1 MCLSIEDSVA
11 GDAYCGRPP
20 VIDRSRQRRHGDRWC
35 AGIATFSVLRAL
47 RHTNYRLYFTGQS
60 ISLIGSWM
68 TRLTTS
74 WLVWRLTHSPELLGL
89 VGFAGQVPT
98 FLLASFAG
106 VWIDRLNRRRLLLA
120 TQTLAM
126 IQSLTLA
133 ALVLSGAIQVW
144 QIIALQL
151 LQGVINA
158 FDMPARQSFLVH
170 LVEDRA
176 DLPNA
181 IALNSSMVNGAR
193 LLGPS
198 IAGLLIAWVGEGW
211 CYLADG
217 LSYLAVI
224 ASLLAIRVTMAEP
237 ATGRRKMLHDLHDGF
252 GYVSSFVP
260 IRSILLLLALLGLVG
275 MPYSVLLPIIAS
287 HTLNGGPH
295 TLGFLMGAMGIG
307 ALAGALYL
315 ASRRSVVGLG
325 RLIPIAA
332 GTFGV
337 SLIALGLSRSVLLS
351 LGLMVFTGIG
361 FMVHMASSNTLIQT
375 LVREDMRGR
384 VMALYTMAFLGM
396 APFGSLAAGAVA
408 ANIGAPQT
416 ILACGVICLL
426 GALAFARQL
435 PALRAIVR
443 PIYVERG
450 ILPAVAAGV
459 GTAAALRE
467 ETGE

>member
-1 MCLSIEDSVA
+1 MRRLRRRGSS
-11 GDAYCGRPP
+11 GRFAPLT
-20 VIDRSRQRRHGDRWC
+20 V
-35 AGIATFSVLRAL
+35 VRAL
-47 RHTNYRLYFTGQS
+47 KHRNYRLYFSGQS
-60 ISLIGSWM
+60 LSLIGSWM

-74 WLVWRLTHSPELLGL
+74 WLVWRLTHSPEMLGL

-106 VWIDRLNRRRLLLA
+106 VWVDRLDRRRLLVI
-120 TQTLAM
+120 TQVLAM

-133 ALVLSGAIQVW
+133 ALTLCGVIQVW
-144 QIIALQL
+144 QILALQL

-158 FDMPARQSFLVH
+158 FDMPGRQSFLVQ
-170 LVEDRA
+170 LVEDRS

-193 LLGPS
+193 LVGPS

-211 CYLADG
+211 CFLVDG

-224 ASLLAIRVTMAEP
+224 ASLFAMRLSAGRPAARERRV
-237 ATGRRKMLHDLHDGF
+237 LQDLRDGF
-252 GYVSSFVP
+252 GYVRRFVP
-260 IRSILLLLALLGLVG
+260 IRSILLLLTLIGLVG

-287 HTLNGGPH
+287 RTLHGGPH
-295 TLGFLMGAMGIG
+295 TLGFLMGAMGVG
-307 ALAGALYL
+307 ALGGALHL

-325 RLIPIAA
+325 GLIPLAA

-337 SLIALGLSRSVLLS
+337 SLIALGLSRSVVLS
-351 LGLMVFTGIG
+351 LLVMVSTGAG
-361 FMVHMASSNTLIQT
+361 FMTHMASSNTLIQT

-384 VMALYTMAFLGM
+384 VMALYTMAFMGM

-408 ANIGAPQT
+408 ARIGAPQT
-416 ILACGVICLL
+416 ILACGIICVL
-426 GALAFARQL
+426 GALVFRRQL
-435 PALRAIVR
+435 PALREIVR

-450 ILPAVAAGV
+450 ILPAVATGLGNTV
-459 GTAAALRE
+459 TLRE
-467 ETGE
+467 ETGQ